1 MYNVSCKLISRNLV
15 ENSIGVQ
22 KETITKTEVPIIRI
36 EDIYSKEFYEA
47 NEQGYVP
54 SLRIVISELNY
65 SEESELEYNGI
76 VYSVIRTQNAAMD
89 ERTLICERKAKN
101 VK

>member
-47 NEQGYVP
+47 SEQGYVP

-76 VYSVIRTQNAAMD
+76 VYSIIRTQNAAMD

>member
-1 MYNVSCKLISRNLV
+1 MYNVSCKLISRSLV

-47 NEQGYVP
+47 SEQGYTP

-76 VYSVIRTQNAAMD
+76 VYSIIRTQNAAMD
-89 ERTLICERKAKN
+89 ERTLVCERKAKN

>member
-47 NEQGYVP
+47 SEQGYTP

-76 VYSVIRTQNAAMD
+76 VYSIIRTQNAAMD